1 MENGKR
7 PYACAETALR
17 DIRTLIFH
25 FNIIKINRKEK
36 KASRQNGET
45 MSEKAAPCNQKKRQ
59 EEEKRD
65 RPFRLLYEKL
75 LIITDY

>member
-36 KASRQNGET
+36 KHLDKMVKQCQKRQHLAT
-45 MSEKAAPCNQKKRQ
+45 KKKRQ